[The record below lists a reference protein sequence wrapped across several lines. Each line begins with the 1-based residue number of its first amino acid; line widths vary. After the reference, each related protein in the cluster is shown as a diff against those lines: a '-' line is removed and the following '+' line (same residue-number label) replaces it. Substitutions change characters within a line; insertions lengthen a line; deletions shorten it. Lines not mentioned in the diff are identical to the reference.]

1 MMLNHI
7 LHLLKQH
14 GFIVEESR
22 CSPDLFQWDKIY
34 LPEVQQL
41 VFSVPRH
48 LQADCCLKKDG
59 MPCPP
64 FLRHVAIQYKMSYYF
79 S

>member
-22 CSPDLFQWDKIY
+22 CSPDLFQWDKMY

-48 LQADCCLKKDG
+48 LQT
-59 MPCPP
+59 
-64 FLRHVAIQYKMSYYF
+64 VV
-79 S
+79 